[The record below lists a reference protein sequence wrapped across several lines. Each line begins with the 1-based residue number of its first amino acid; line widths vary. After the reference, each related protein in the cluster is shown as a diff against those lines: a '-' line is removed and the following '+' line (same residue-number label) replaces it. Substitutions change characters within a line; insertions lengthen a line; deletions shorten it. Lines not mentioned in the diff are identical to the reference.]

1 MVHTS
6 SPLVAPPRN
15 WWRPAGRD
23 EKLWIGIAGI
33 WSVSMFVMMVIIWPA
48 IGGQQNQIHS
58 YRVDPADF
66 NSYTTAFIEEHQTG
80 ELEGV
85 PVVSPP
91 PDTDIFLEASQFQW
105 RPVLELQQGETYR
118 ILISSTDVQHGF
130 SLQPDNINF
139 QVLPDFIT
147 GLEITPQESGE
158 YTIVCNEFCGLG
170 HHLMVGRIIVVD

>member
-1 MVHTS
+1 MANTS

-15 WWRPAGRD
+15 WWQPVGRD
-23 EKLWIGIAGI
+23 EKLWIGIAGV
-33 WSVSMFVMMVIIWPA
+33 WAVSMFVMMVIIWPA
-48 IGGQQNQIHS
+48 IGSQQNFIQS

-66 NSYTTAFIEEHQTG
+66 RQYTAAFIEEHQTG

-85 PVVSPP
+85 PIVSPP
-91 PDTDIFLEASQFQW
+91 PGSDVFLQASQFQW
-105 RPVLELQQGETYR
+105 TPVLELQRGETYR

-130 SLQPDNINF
+130 SVQPGNVNF
-139 QVLPDFIT
+139 QVLPELIT
-147 GLEITPQESGE
+147 GLEMTPEESGV